1 MRLLVPEKR
10 NKQPLCIHPKQ
21 AEGARRCLRFAP
33 SAERTYRHPL
43 AGLLDG
49 GLGDAPIVTDLQA
62 DGHRILKA
70 KVAQVATLEGGLK
83 ALAVRPP

>member
-1 MRLLVPEKR
+1 M
-10 NKQPLCIHPKQ
+10 
-21 AEGARRCLRFAP
+21 
-33 SAERTYRHPL
+33 
-43 AGLLDG
+43 
-49 GLGDAPIVTDLQA
+49 GDAPIVTDLQA